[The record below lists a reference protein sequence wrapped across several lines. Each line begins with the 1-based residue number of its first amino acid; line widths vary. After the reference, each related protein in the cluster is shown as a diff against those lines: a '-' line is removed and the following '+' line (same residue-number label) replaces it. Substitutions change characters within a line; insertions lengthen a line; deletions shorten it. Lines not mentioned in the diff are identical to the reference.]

1 MKHTCKRFL
10 SWMLVVCM
18 VLLFVPAAGAASVTW
33 KETDL
38 KITAPVSDRLVQK
51 DSLEREDSEMV
62 RVSAPLPTT
71 P

>member
-18 VLLFVPAAGAASVTW
+18 VLALVPAAGASTVTW

-38 KITAPVSDRLVQK
+38 KITAPPVSDRLVQK
-51 DSLEREDSEMV
+51 DSREREDM
-62 RVSAPLPTT
+62 RKKIR
-71 P
+71 